1 MRALK
6 IFKKLISLYGIC
18 VLGMSICLVII
29 LDSKKQVREL
39 KHNYQKSIN
48 TVDSLYKQSI
58 DPSVMWFE
66 DQVPTEYEVM
76 EHAVMTYDWGK
87 ELIIY
92 FKYEDN
98 EEL

>member
-1 MRALK
+1 MR
-6 IFKKLISLYGIC
+6 KLIPK
-18 VLGMSICLVII
+18 LVIYFLVLKVTVMMI
-29 LDSKKQVREL
+29 IIAVDRKQIREL
-39 KHNYQKSIN
+39 KDKYQTSIN

-66 DQVPTEYEVM
+66 NQVPTEYEVM

-98 EEL
+98 EIL

>member
-1 MRALK
+1 MR
-6 IFKKLISLYGIC
+6 KLIPK
-18 VLGMSICLVII
+18 LVIYFLTLKVLVMMI
-29 LDSKKQVREL
+29 IITIDRKQIKEL
-39 KHNYQKSIN
+39 KDKYQTSIN

-66 DQVPTEYEVM
+66 NQVPTEYEVM
-76 EHAVMTYDWGK
+76 EHATMSYDWGK

-92 FKYEDN
+92 FKYKED

>member
-1 MRALK
+1 MRKLIPKLVIYFLALK
-6 IFKKLISLYGIC
+6 
-18 VLGMSICLVII
+18 VLVMMII
-29 LDSKKQVREL
+29 IAVDRKQIKEL
-39 KHNYQKSIN
+39 KDKYQTSIN
-48 TVDSLYKQSI
+48 IVDSLYKQSI

-66 DQVPTEYEVM
+66 NQVPTEYEVM

-92 FKYEDN
+92 FKYKEN

>member
-1 MRALK
+1 MRKLIPKLAIYFLALK
-6 IFKKLISLYGIC
+6 
-18 VLGMSICLVII
+18 VIVMMI
-29 LDSKKQVREL
+29 IIAVDRKQIKEL
-39 KHNYQKSIN
+39 KDKYQTSIN

-58 DPSVMWFE
+58 DPSVTWFE
-66 DQVPTEYEVM
+66 NQVPTEYEVM

-92 FKYEDN
+92 FKYREN

>member
-1 MRALK
+1 MRKLIPKLAIYFLALK
-6 IFKKLISLYGIC
+6 
-18 VLGMSICLVII
+18 VIVMMI
-29 LDSKKQVREL
+29 IIAVDRKQIKDL
-39 KHNYQKSIN
+39 KDKYQTSIN
-48 TVDSLYKQSI
+48 TVDSLYKTSI

-66 DQVPTEYEVM
+66 NQVPTEYEVM

-92 FKYEDN
+92 FKYKED

>member
-1 MRALK
+1 MRKLIPKLVIYFLALK
-6 IFKKLISLYGIC
+6 
-18 VLGMSICLVII
+18 VIVMMI
-29 LDSKKQVREL
+29 IIAVDRKQIKEL
-39 KHNYQKSIN
+39 KDKYQTSIN

-58 DPSVMWFE
+58 DPSALWFQN
-66 DQVPTEYEVM
+66 QVPEDYEVM

-98 EEL
+98 EIL

>member
-1 MRALK
+1 MRKLIPKLVIYFLALK
-6 IFKKLISLYGIC
+6 
-18 VLGMSICLVII
+18 VIVMMI
-29 LDSKKQVREL
+29 IIAVDRKQIKEL
-39 KHNYQKSIN
+39 KDKYQTSIN

-66 DQVPTEYEVM
+66 NQVPTEYEVM
-76 EHAVMTYDWGK
+76 EHATMSYDWGK

-92 FKYEDN
+92 FKYKED